1 MIADVQVFRRR
12 LVIKLSL
19 ISCGKYVTGESEK
32 RKKNKKCKEKESIFH
47 LQKEIAQKSIEA
59 KEDDQLSLYS
69 FN

>member
-1 MIADVQVFRRR
+1 MIADVQMFRKC

-19 ISCGKYVTGESEK
+19 ISCGKYVTGASEK
-32 RKKNKKCKEKESIFH
+32 RKKNKKGKEKESIFH
-47 LQKEIAQKSIEA
+47 LQKEIPQKSIEA